1 MASQR
6 GREIPCGNFSF
17 ALAEAWQYTINSLL
31 FFEARKLK
39 NSEMRFS
46 NSKIKWVSLCFCL
59 LLSLQIIQVSFLI
72 FICTYMQNPYQSFYE
87 ISQKP
92 HWIRHCGGFHVN
104 LGLVNSLLNLLFL
117 LQKPMFVLYTNI
129 QDKFQNVMFCMC

>member
-1 MASQR
+1 MIIIFIWASFRFFFFNNIKGGLFSHVKKSQMASQR

-31 FFEARKLK
+31 FFEARNLK

-59 LLSLQIIQVSFLI
+59 LLSLRIIQVSFLI

-92 HWIRHCGGFHVN
+92 LEFDIVVG
-104 LGLVNSLLNLLFL
+104 S
-117 LQKPMFVLYTNI
+117 M
-129 QDKFQNVMFCMC
+129 